1 MNLRSETLTQN
12 WGYVPEFWSR
22 RHLLGLEELSAEEMT
37 LLLDQAERF
46 RTVLMQGDRKISLL
60 PGKTCVNLFF
70 ENSTRTKTSFALAAR
85 RLGADVV
92 DFSAATSSL
101 GKGETIIDTAK
112 NIEAMQVD
120 AVIIRHSCPGA
131 AKLLAENIKSNV
143 FNAGDGSHEHPTQA
157 LLDMMTIRQRFGKV
171 AGLTVALVGDIAHS
185 RTARS
190 NIWGLKALGAKV
202 ILCGPST
209 LVSKNWEKLGVEV
222 SYSLDKILERVDVF
236 NLLRIQFERQ
246 VVRPFPSTREY
257 AHLYGMD
264 STRLAKAKPNVLIIA
279 PGPINRGLEVTP
291 DVADGPQSAILDQV
305 TNGVAVRMAAL
316 WLGLGKTEPKE
327 KKSLYS
333 VQRQ

>member
-1 MNLRSETLTQN
+1 MTDTTTQN
-12 WGYVPEFWSR
+12 WGDVPKSWTH
-22 RHLLGLEELSAEEMT
+22 RHLLGLEELSNEEIT

-46 RTVLMQGDRKISLL
+46 RDVLLQGDRKVSLL
-60 PGKTCVNLFF
+60 TGKTCVNLFF
-70 ENSTRTKTSFALAAR
+70 ENSTRTKISFALAAR

-92 DFSAATSSL
+92 DFAASTSSL

-120 AVIIRHSCPGA
+120 AVIVRHPCPGA
-131 AKLLAENIKSNV
+131 AKLLAANIDSHV
-143 FNAGDGSHEHPTQA
+143 FNAGDGPHEHPTQA
-157 LLDMMTIRQRFGKV
+157 LLDILTIRQRFGKV

-190 NIWGLKALGAKV
+190 NIWGLRKLGAKV

-209 LVSKNWEKLGVEV
+209 LVSKNWEKLGIEV
-222 SYSLDKILERVDVF
+222 SYSLDSILDRVDVF

-257 AHLYGMD
+257 THLYGMD
-264 STRLAKAKPNVLIIA
+264 KVRLAKAKPDVLIIA
-279 PGPINRGLEVTP
+279 PGPINRGLEITP

-316 WLGLGKTEPKE
+316 WLGLGR
-327 KKSLYS
+327 S
-333 VQRQ
+333 

>member
-1 MNLRSETLTQN
+1 VTLVQNLAQN
-12 WGYVPEFWSR
+12 WGGVPATWTR
-22 RHLLGLEELSAEEMT
+22 QHLLGLEELSEDEIV

-46 RTVLMQGDRKISLL
+46 RTALMQGDRKIPLL
-60 PGKTCVNLFF
+60 NGKTVVNLFF
-70 ENSTRTKTSFALAAR
+70 ENSTRTRTSFALAAR

-112 NIEAMQVD
+112 NLEAMQID
-120 AVIIRHSCPGA
+120 AVVIRHSCPGT
-131 AKLLAENIKSNV
+131 AKLLSENIRSHV
-143 FNAGDGSHEHPTQA
+143 FNAGDGPHEHPTQA
-157 LLDMMTIRQRFGKV
+157 LLDIMTIRERFGKI

-190 NIWGLKALGAKV
+190 NIWGLLTLGAKV

-209 LVSKNWEKLGVEV
+209 LVSKDWEKLGVEV
-222 SYSLDKILERVDVF
+222 SYSLDKILDRVDVF

-257 AHLYGMD
+257 THLYGMD
-264 STRLAKAKPNVLIIA
+264 AVRLAKAKPNVLIIA

-305 TNGVAVRMAAL
+305 TNGVAVRMATL
-316 WLGLGKTEPKE
+316 WLGLG
-327 KKSLYS
+327 
-333 VQRQ
+333 

>member
-1 MNLRSETLTQN
+1 MHGNRK
-12 WGYVPEFWSR
+12 VP
-22 RHLLGLEELSAEEMT
+22 LLNN
-37 LLLDQAERF
+37 R
-46 RTVLMQGDRKISLL
+46 
-60 PGKTCVNLFF
+60 TCVNLFF
-70 ENSTRTKTSFALAAR
+70 ENSTRTKISFSLAAR

-92 DFSAATSSL
+92 DFAAATSSL

-120 AVIIRHSCPGA
+120 AVIVRHPCPGA
-131 AKLLAENIKSNV
+131 AKLLAENIKSHV
-143 FNAGDGSHEHPTQA
+143 FNAGDGAHEHPTQA
-157 LLDMMTIRQRFGKV
+157 LLDMMTIRKQFGKI
-171 AGLTVALVGDIAHS
+171 AGLTIALVGDIAHS

-222 SYSLDKILERVDVF
+222 SYSLDKILDRVDVF

-257 AHLYGMD
+257 THLYGMN
-264 STRLAKAKPNVLIIA
+264 SARLAKARSDVLIIA

-316 WLGLGKTEPKE
+316 WMGLGKT
-327 KKSLYS
+327 
-333 VQRQ
+333 

>member
-1 MNLRSETLTQN
+1 MTAALVQN
-12 WGYVPEFWSR
+12 WGDVPSSWTR
-22 RHLLGLEELSAEEMT
+22 RHLLGLEELSADEII
-37 LLLDQAERF
+37 LILDQAERF
-46 RTVLMQGDRKISLL
+46 RTVLLQGDRKIPLL
-60 PGKTCVNLFF
+60 SGKTCVNLFF
-70 ENSTRTKTSFALAAR
+70 ENSTRTRTSFALAAR

-92 DFSAATSSL
+92 DFSVATSSI

-120 AVIIRHSCPGA
+120 AVIIRHSCPGTA
-131 AKLLAENIKSNV
+131 NLLAENIRSHV
-143 FNAGDGSHEHPTQA
+143 FNAGDGAHEHPTQA
-157 LLDMMTIRQRFGKV
+157 LLDIMTIRQRFGSL

-209 LVSKNWEKLGVEV
+209 LVSKNWEKLGIEV
-222 SYSLDKILERVDVF
+222 SYSLDKILDRVDVF

-246 VVRPFPSTREY
+246 VVRPFPSIREY
-257 AHLYGMD
+257 AHLYGMHAA
-264 STRLAKAKPNVLIIA
+264 RLAKAKPNVLIIA

-316 WLGLGKTEPKE
+316 WMGLGKA
-327 KKSLYS
+327 
-333 VQRQ
+333 

>member
-1 MNLRSETLTQN
+1 MTALAQN
-12 WGYVPEFWSR
+12 WGGVPETWTR
-22 RHLLGLEELSAEEMT
+22 RHLLGLEELSAEEIT
-37 LLLDQAERF
+37 LILDQAERF
-46 RTVLMQGDRKISLL
+46 RAVLLQGDRKIPLL
-60 PGKTCVNLFF
+60 TGKTCVNLFF
-70 ENSTRTKTSFALAAR
+70 ENSTRTKISFSLAAR

-92 DFSAATSSL
+92 DFAAATSSL

-112 NIEAMQVD
+112 NIEAMQID
-120 AVIIRHSCPGA
+120 AVIVRHPCPGA
-131 AKLLAENIKSNV
+131 SKLLAENIQSHV
-143 FNAGDGSHEHPTQA
+143 FNAGDGPHEHPTQA
-157 LLDMMTIRQRFGKV
+157 LLDILTIRQRFGRI

-190 NIWGLKALGAKV
+190 NIWGLQKLGAKV

-222 SYSLDKILERVDVF
+222 EYSLDKILDKVDVF

-264 STRLAKAKPNVLIIA
+264 SIRLAKAKSDVLIIA

-316 WLGLGKTEPKE
+316 WLGLGGTQKI
-327 KKSLYS
+327 
-333 VQRQ
+333 

>member
-1 MNLRSETLTQN
+1 MTESLTQH
-12 WGYVPEFWSR
+12 WGSVPATWTR

-46 RTVLMQGDRKISLL
+46 HAVLMQGERKIPLL

-101 GKGETIIDTAK
+101 GKGETIIDTAR

-120 AVIIRHSCPGA
+120 AVVVRHSCPGA
-131 AKLLAENIKSNV
+131 AKLLAENIKSHV

-157 LLDMMTIRQRFGKV
+157 LLDMMTIRQQFGKI

-209 LVSKNWEKLGVEV
+209 LVSKNWEKLGIEV
-222 SYSLDKILERVDVF
+222 SYSLDKILDRVDVF

-246 VVRPFPSTREY
+246 VVRPFPSIREY
-257 AHLYGMD
+257 AHLYGMN
-264 STRLAKAKPNVLIIA
+264 SARLAKAKPNVLIIA
-279 PGPINRGLEVTP
+279 PGPINRGLEITP

-316 WLGLGKTEPKE
+316 WMGLGQ
-327 KKSLYS
+327 
-333 VQRQ
+333 V

>member
-1 MNLRSETLTQN
+1 MTESLTQH
-12 WGYVPEFWSR
+12 WGSVPATWTR

-46 RTVLMQGDRKISLL
+46 HAVLMQGERKIPLL

-101 GKGETIIDTAK
+101 GKGETIIDTAR

-120 AVIIRHSCPGA
+120 AVVVRHSCPGA
-131 AKLLAENIKSNV
+131 AKLLAENIKSHV

-157 LLDMMTIRQRFGKV
+157 LLDMMTIRQQFGKI

-222 SYSLDKILERVDVF
+222 SYSLDKILDRVDVF

-246 VVRPFPSTREY
+246 VVRPFPSIREY
-257 AHLYGMD
+257 AHLYGMN
-264 STRLAKAKPNVLIIA
+264 SARLAKAKPNVLIIA
-279 PGPINRGLEVTP
+279 PGPINRGLEITP

-316 WLGLGKTEPKE
+316 WMGLG
-327 KKSLYS
+327 
-333 VQRQ
+333 QA

>member
-1 MNLRSETLTQN
+1 MTETLTQN
-12 WGYVPEFWSR
+12 WGSVPESWTR
-22 RHLLGLEELSAEEMT
+22 RHLLGLEELSADEIT
-37 LLLDQAERF
+37 LILDQAERF
-46 RTVLMQGDRKISLL
+46 RTVLMQGDRKIPLL

-70 ENSTRTKTSFALAAR
+70 ENSTRTKISFALAAR
-85 RLGADVV
+85 RLGADVIE
-92 DFSAATSSL
+92 FAAATSSL

-112 NIEAMQVD
+112 NIESMQVD

-131 AKLLAENIKSNV
+131 AKLLAENINSHV
-143 FNAGDGSHEHPTQA
+143 FNAGDGPHEHPTQA
-157 LLDMMTIRQRFGKV
+157 LLDMMTIRQRFGKI

-209 LVSKNWEKLGVEV
+209 LVSKNWEQLGVEV
-222 SYSLDKILERVDVF
+222 SYSLDKILDRVDVF

-246 VVRPFPSTREY
+246 VVRPFPSIREY
-257 AHLYGMD
+257 AHLYGMGAV
-264 STRLAKAKPNVLIIA
+264 RLAKAKADVLIMA

-316 WLGLGKTEPKE
+316 WMGLGRT
-327 KKSLYS
+327 
-333 VQRQ
+333 

>member
-1 MNLRSETLTQN
+1 MDLQHGEH
-12 WGYVPEFWSR
+12 VPENWSR
-22 RHLLGLEELSAEEMT
+22 RHLLGLEDLSAAEIT

-46 RTVLMQGDRKISLL
+46 RAVLTQGDRKMPLL
-60 PGKTCVNLFF
+60 AGKTCVNLFF
-70 ENSTRTKTSFALAAR
+70 ENSTRTRTSFALAAR

-92 DFSAATSSL
+92 EFSATTSSL
-101 GKGETIIDTAK
+101 AKGETIIDTAK
-112 NIEAMQVD
+112 NIEAMQID
-120 AVIIRHSCPGA
+120 AVIVRHSCPGSA
-131 AKLLAENIKSNV
+131 QLLSENIQAHV
-143 FNAGDGSHEHPTQA
+143 FNAGDGPHAHPTQA
-157 LLDMMTIRQRFGKV
+157 LLDMLTIRQRLGRIE
-171 AGLTVALVGDIAHS
+171 GLTVALVGDIAHS

-190 NIWGLKALGAKV
+190 NIWGLKKLGAHV

-209 LVSKNWEKLGVEV
+209 LVSRQWEEFGVEV
-222 SYSLDKILERVDVF
+222 SHSLDAILNRVDVF

-264 STRLAKAKPNVLIIA
+264 SARLAKAKSDVLIIA

-316 WLGLGKTEPKE
+316 WMCMG
-327 KKSLYS
+327 
-333 VQRQ
+333 